1 MDAIK
6 SLVQPLMGSSSSVV
20 DAFFLTAHFC
30 EEEHTYDWLMLWLSR
45 RPEWQRSREFEA
57 TLRAFSQS
65 PSSTNAAAKSPADL
79 EWEEAEREWE
89 RYNVSLNSSTRQ
101 TMHSSDIYTPPNA
114 DEDPDPVPVDKPRSR
129 IVFQPTYNTTHT
141 LFFRGHYLHIKRS
154 RHPESYSEMLSISV
168 IARSNAILKQ
178 LVLQAKKEYEAECVH
193 RIQIYLADAHGSWRW
208 TDSRAKRP
216 LGSIVLNPGVKETLV
231 EDTKDFLRSEKWYMD
246 RGIPFRRGYLL
257 YGVPGSGK
265 SSLIHALAGY
275 LGLDIYV
282 VSLSS
287 SWMSDSTLTSL
298 MGRVPSRCV
307 VLLEDL
313 DAAFTRSTNRD
324 DDDELEELL
333 NSMGEGKKGSS
344 NSNSNN
350 GGSSSNNH
358 SSSSSRRHRHSS
370 KNDSLSSTNTLSL
383 SGLLNALD
391 GISASEGRLLFAT
404 TNHLDKLDPALRRPG
419 RMDVWIEFKNA
430 SKVQAEGLFR
440 NFFVPDDESD
450 EDSPLSDSLYSGSE
464 DPEVQARREKEL
476 EEAMKGIDIK
486 VSTTSLSGSSVSSSA
501 LPTPTSPSPASE
513 LVCHAER
520 HVGVVRTSGAS
531 SAMDAMAASAST
543 ATGRRRLERKTLVAL
558 AKQFGE
564 IVPEEEFSVACLQ
577 GSQAQ
582 SQQARERRIAEL
594 KAKKLEREE
603 KERREERDREVE
615 RIKEQLKEKEREEE
629 LKGLKEKLKEMDN
642 EKAGEK
648 EKEKEKEGEDAA
660 EAKKEEEKEEKE
672 EKTDGA
678 PQQKSDEEEE
688 DKENWCD
695 ALS

>member
-1 MDAIK
+1 MWTLTNP
-6 SLVQPLMGSSSSVV
+6 ST
-20 DAFFLTAHFC
+20 AFFLTAHFC

-65 PSSTNAAAKSPADL
+65 PSSTNATAKSPADA
-79 EWEEAEREWE
+79 EWEDAEREWE
-89 RYNVSLNSSTRQ
+89 RYNSTLNTSSRQ
-101 TMHSSDIYTPPNA
+101 TMHSSDIYTPPNT

-216 LGSIVLNPGVKETLV
+216 LGSIVLNPGVKEMLV
-231 EDTKDFLRSEKWYMD
+231 EDTKDFLRSERWYMD

-333 NSMGEGKKGSS
+333 NSMGEGKKSGS
-344 NSNSNN
+344 NSNSNGN
-350 GGSSSNNH
+350 GNSSSNNH

-391 GISASEGRLLFAT
+391 GISASEGKS
-404 TNHLDKLDPALRRPG
+404 H
-419 RMDVWIEFKNA
+419 
-430 SKVQAEGLFR
+430 
-440 NFFVPDDESD
+440 
-450 EDSPLSDSLYSGSE
+450 SPLSFVELSFLRISLQ
-464 DPEVQARREKEL
+464 V
-476 EEAMKGIDIK
+476 
-486 VSTTSLSGSSVSSSA
+486 VSSSPPRIISTSSIRHSADLVAWTSGSSSK
-501 LPTPTSPSPASE
+501 TPAKPKP
-513 LVCHAER
+513 R
-520 HVGVVRTSGAS
+520 AS
-531 SAMDAMAASAST
+531 SATSSSRTTT
-543 ATGRRRLERKTLVAL
+543 ATTPTPPATIPTPAPRTPKSKPAGNAN
-558 AKQFGE
+558 
-564 IVPEEEFSVACLQ
+564 S
-577 GSQAQ
+577 
-582 SQQARERRIAEL
+582 
-594 KAKKLEREE
+594 KK
-603 KERREERDREVE
+603 
-615 RIKEQLKEKEREEE
+615 
-629 LKGLKEKLKEMDN
+629 
-642 EKAGEK
+642 
-648 EKEKEKEGEDAA
+648 
-660 EAKKEEEKEEKE
+660 
-672 EKTDGA
+672 
-678 PQQKSDEEEE
+678 P
-688 DKENWCD
+688 
-695 ALS
+695 

>member
-1 MDAIK
+1 MRVATSPTAD
-6 SLVQPLMGSSSSVV
+6 LVHTNRCLST
-20 DAFFLTAHFC
+20 AFFLTAHFC

-65 PSSTNAAAKSPADL
+65 PSPTNVNKSPADL

-89 RYNVSLNSSTRQ
+89 RYNSSLNSSSRQ
-101 TMHSSDIYTPPNA
+101 SMHSSDIYTPPNT

-216 LGSIVLNPGVKETLV
+216 LGSIVLNPGVKEMLV

-333 NSMGEGKKGSS
+333 NSMGGDKKNGSGG
-344 NSNSNN
+344 NSSGNGNS
-350 GGSSSNNH
+350 SSSNNH
-358 SSSSSRRHRHSS
+358 SSSSSSRRHRHSS
-370 KNDSLSSTNTLSL
+370 KNDNLSSTNTLSL

-391 GISASEGRLLFAT
+391 GISASEG
-404 TNHLDKLDPALRRPG
+404 
-419 RMDVWIEFKNA
+419 
-430 SKVQAEGLFR
+430 
-440 NFFVPDDESD
+440 
-450 EDSPLSDSLYSGSE
+450 
-464 DPEVQARREKEL
+464 
-476 EEAMKGIDIK
+476 
-486 VSTTSLSGSSVSSSA
+486 
-501 LPTPTSPSPASE
+501 
-513 LVCHAER
+513 
-520 HVGVVRTSGAS
+520 
-531 SAMDAMAASAST
+531 
-543 ATGRRRLERKTLVAL
+543 
-558 AKQFGE
+558 
-564 IVPEEEFSVACLQ
+564 
-577 GSQAQ
+577 Q
-582 SQQARERRIAEL
+582 SQI
-594 KAKKLEREE
+594 
-603 KERREERDREVE
+603 
-615 RIKEQLKEKEREEE
+615 IS
-629 LKGLKEKLKEMDN
+629 
-642 EKAGEK
+642 
-648 EKEKEKEGEDAA
+648 
-660 EAKKEEEKEEKE
+660 
-672 EKTDGA
+672 
-678 PQQKSDEEEE
+678 P
-688 DKENWCD
+688 
-695 ALS
+695 